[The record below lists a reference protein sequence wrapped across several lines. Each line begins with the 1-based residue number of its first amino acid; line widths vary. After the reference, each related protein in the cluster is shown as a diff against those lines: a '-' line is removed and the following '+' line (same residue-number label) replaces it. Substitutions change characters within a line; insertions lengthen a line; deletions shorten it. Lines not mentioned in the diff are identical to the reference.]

1 MYICDRLAER
11 ERVILVTIFVAIRYR
26 VSTVFQREISFV
38 FKKHGTRYR
47 YGTSGT
53 SGTHGTGTYQVRAM
67 YKSLPLNLS
76 RE

>member
-11 ERVILVTIFVAIRYR
+11 ERVILVTNFVAIRYR
-26 VSTVFQREISFV
+26 VSTVYRVREISLFLKNGYPV
-38 FKKHGTRYR
+38 
-47 YGTSGT
+47 
-53 SGTHGTGTYQVRAM
+53 TGYWYQVRAM

>member
-11 ERVILVTIFVAIRYR
+11 ERVILVSIFVAIRYR
-26 VSTVFQREISFV
+26 VSTVYVKYPLFLKNMYQV
-38 FKKHGTRYR
+38 PG
-47 YGTSGT
+47 YG
-53 SGTHGTGTYQVRAM
+53 YQVRAM

>member
-26 VSTVFQREISFV
+26 VSTVW
-38 FKKHGTRYR
+38 YR
-47 YGTSGT
+47 TGTSYMKYPLFLKNMVPGT
-53 SGTHGTGTYQVRAM
+53 GTHGTGTYQVRAM